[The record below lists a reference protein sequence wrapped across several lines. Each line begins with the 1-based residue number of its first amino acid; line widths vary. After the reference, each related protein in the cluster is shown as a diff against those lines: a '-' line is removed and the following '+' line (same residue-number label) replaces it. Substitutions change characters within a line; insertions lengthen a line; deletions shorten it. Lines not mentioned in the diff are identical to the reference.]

1 MRRMDTHPPRI
12 AITSGDPAGVGPEL
26 CLKFVAGEKSK
37 TCQPIIFGDAN
48 VFRRVAEKLSLPLP
62 KIETELD
69 AALKSNVPV
78 LFDFQNE
85 KLRDIEPGTVSATTG
100 VAAFA
105 YIDRAISCA
114 MEKRIDA
121 IMTAPIHKEA
131 LHQAGVPFP
140 GHTEMLVEKTSAAQ
154 HSMMLTSPEITCS
167 LVTAHV
173 GLDEVS
179 ELLTQERIVEVIE
192 LSHAAM
198 AKIRDKPASEVQIIV
213 CGLNPHA
220 GESGL
225 FGRGE
230 EETIIEPAIQVARSR
245 GINVVGPLPPDTAFT
260 PSKRATT
267 DCYVCMYHDQGL
279 IPLKALSFDTAV
291 NVTLGLPIVRT
302 SVDHGTALDIA
313 WQGIASISS
322 FEHAM
327 DLAIRL
333 VGA

>member
-1 MRRMDTHPPRI
+1 MRRMGTQLPRI

-26 CLKFVAGEKSK
+26 CLRFVADDESK
-37 TCQPIIFGDAN
+37 AKRKQCQPIIFGDAV

-69 AALKSNVPV
+69 AALKSSTPI
-78 LFDFQNE
+78 LFDFQNK
-85 KLRDIEPGTVSATTG
+85 KLQDIEPGKVNAITG
-100 VAAFA
+100 AAAFE
-105 YIDRAISCA
+105 YVDRAIACA

-140 GHTEMLVEKTSAAQ
+140 GHTEMLVEKTSATQ
-154 HSMMLTSPEITCS
+154 HSMMLTSPTITCS

-179 ELLTQERIVEVIE
+179 ELLTQERIIEVIE

-198 AKIRDKPASEVQIIV
+198 ARIRDKPAADVQIIV

-230 EETIIEPAIQVARSR
+230 EESIIEPAIQVARSR
-245 GINVVGPLPPDTAFT
+245 GINAVSYTHLTLPT
-260 PSKRATT
+260 
-267 DCYVCMYHDQGL
+267 
-279 IPLKALSFDTAV
+279 KA
-291 NVTLGLPIVRT
+291 
-302 SVDHGTALDIA
+302 
-313 WQGIASISS
+313 
-322 FEHAM
+322 
-327 DLAIRL
+327 
-333 VGA
+333 